1 MEDILCLEK
10 IKIRIII
17 IYIKRTLWP
26 RLSEKVKSV
35 SKGFFLL
42 QHKEMKKH
50 QTSFTQH
57 QQDWTEHVNAKSSK
71 LIVHNPIQI
80 KKKHFALSRTH

>member
-1 MEDILCLEK
+1 
-10 IKIRIII
+10 
-17 IYIKRTLWP
+17 
-26 RLSEKVKSV
+26 
-35 SKGFFLL
+35 
-42 QHKEMKKH
+42 MKKH

-80 KKKHFALSRTH
+80 KKNTFCTVKNTLRSSSIRIKYCTKTQGMYEPLAISRGDKRAKV

>member
-1 MEDILCLEK
+1 
-10 IKIRIII
+10 
-17 IYIKRTLWP
+17 
-26 RLSEKVKSV
+26 
-35 SKGFFLL
+35 
-42 QHKEMKKH
+42 MKKH

-80 KKKHFALSRTH
+80 KKKNTLHCQEHIKI